1 MCVCGGGGGWGGVV
15 AFGRPLLF
23 FLGGGSLLSGGR
35 LGSRYFW
42 EALLYSRTFFTE
54 QMIFFTDH
62 STQSK
67 FLLTRY
73 VKTGCIRVSVEIP
86 WRQ

>member
-1 MCVCGGGGGWGGVV
+1 MCGGGGGGVGGSCSFREAVT
-15 AFGRPLLF
+15 F

>member
-1 MCVCGGGGGWGGVV
+1 MCVGGGGGGSSSFREAVTFFGGGGRYFREVVWGAVT
-15 AFGRPLLF
+15 FGRP
-23 FLGGGSLLSGGR
+23 
-35 LGSRYFW
+35 
-42 EALLYSRTFFTE
+42 LLYSRTFFTE

-86 WRQ
+86 WRR